1 MPFCSRCRHVR
12 VLQRQRVAPLTPTYN
27 FQSFPPHSLIHSW
40 SVTLVKFLAG
50 NYWGQSGGGKEKEKP
65 VLLLHF
71 TSCKVP
77 DKRALCVTV
86 IDCTDLELKRW
97 FFFRYCIKLRK
108 PFHLCSV
115 RDNLPHR
122 IYSFSSDYEKKLVNS
137 DDSTLLCLTRSH
149 ITDWK
154 GVDFL
159 RLFETAEQLMCRKQG
174 SVRLQLIH
182 QVLRKPTA
190 TAFLGWRWVKHEMWH
205 LPRCWVLTDGRSA
218 GQVYLTLKVSCDALQ
233 RWKVLISCYVSLQ
246 AFFFFF

>member
-1 MPFCSRCRHVR
+1 M
-12 VLQRQRVAPLTPTYN
+12 
-27 FQSFPPHSLIHSW
+27 
-40 SVTLVKFLAG
+40 
-50 NYWGQSGGGKEKEKP
+50 
-65 VLLLHF
+65 
-71 TSCKVP
+71 
-77 DKRALCVTV
+77 
-86 IDCTDLELKRW
+86 
-97 FFFRYCIKLRK
+97 
-108 PFHLCSV
+108 
-115 RDNLPHR
+115 
-122 IYSFSSDYEKKLVNS
+122 KKNLVNP

-159 RLFETAEQLMCRKQG
+159 RLFETAEQLMYRREG

-205 LPRCWVLTDGRSA
+205 LPRCWVLTESRSA

-246 AFFFFF
+246 AFFFFSTRAIWSSVFFNYSFYFSVFGIFNANINYMHADLPSIAFQNVKKIWFIIKKRHKQQICSCDSFLGLNFFI